1 MLQQLVPNAFFMEVQ
16 KVCCHIKQLGK
27 WLDLRLKG
35 LAWLATKLSH
45 HYVIQIETINEC
57 HFIL

>member
-45 HYVIQIETINEC
+45 HYVIQIETS
-57 HFIL
+57 